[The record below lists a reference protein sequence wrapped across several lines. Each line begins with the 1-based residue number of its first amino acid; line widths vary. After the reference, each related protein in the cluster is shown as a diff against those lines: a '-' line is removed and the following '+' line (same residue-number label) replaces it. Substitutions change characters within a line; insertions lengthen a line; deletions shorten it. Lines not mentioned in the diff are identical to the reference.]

1 MRFLIDADL
10 PRDTAALLVSY
21 GHVAIDVRDIGM
33 RRAEDPEIANYAKQN
48 GLCILTGDWGFSD
61 VRVYPPQDYAGIAV
75 LGLPARATGSQLL
88 QVLRVLLERPD
99 VISLLPGRLAIVES
113 NRVRLRPRPRP

>member
-33 RRAEDPEIANYAKQN
+33 RRAEDSEIANYAKQN
-48 GLCILTGDWGFSD
+48 GLCILTGDWVFSD
-61 VRVYPPQDYAGIAV
+61 VRVYPPQDYAGIVV